1 MKKVVI
7 FTFGGGRTCNQML
20 NCVHLLSVRYA
31 TDGEVEIQSLPAQEF
46 EELYPGLVRELSAKR
61 DRFLQIIVWVTLFV
75 SRLHPRL
82 RRKLLECWLPGVLH
96 LIMPAFGVAWI
107 GVVNDQSKWIRGH
120 RLGSTSL
127 FDLLTDR
134 RLNGCQRIALG
145 GWGVRDWPLALR
157 YREKIG
163 ALIRDNNP
171 HYLAASRYLKSRR
184 RQGAQ
189 LIGVLIR
196 QTDYRRWQKGEY
208 FYQTKEYVEFMH
220 KIAQPTAPQ
229 FLVASDEVQN
239 MQAFLGLDVIL
250 ASGREVGSG
259 HYMESFFELALC
271 DKILSPPS
279 SFALMAAYVGSGTLL
294 KVPGRQN
301 HCAGAPIKE
310 MPIEASWH
318 DEDFSKVS

>member
-1 MKKVVI
+1 MKKLVI

-31 TDGEVEIQSLPAQEF
+31 TDGELDIQNLPAQEF
-46 EELYPGLVRELSAKR
+46 EELYPGLVRELSAKKVR
-61 DRFLQIIVWVTLFV
+61 PLRLVVRVALFV
-75 SRLHPRL
+75 SGFHPRL
-82 RRKLLECWLPGVLH
+82 RRKLLECWLPSALH
-96 LIMPAFGVAWI
+96 LIMPAFGVRWI

-127 FDLLTDR
+127 FHLLTDR
-134 RLNGCQRIALG
+134 RLDGCQRIALG
-145 GWGVRDWPLALR
+145 GWGVRDWPLALQ

-163 ALIRDNNP
+163 NLIRENNP
-171 HYLAASRYLKSRR
+171 HYFAATRYLKSRR

-196 QTDYRRWQKGEY
+196 QTDYRRWQQGEY
-208 FYQTKEYVEFMH
+208 FYETKEYVEFMN
-220 KIAQPTAPQ
+220 KIAQAGDSQ
-229 FLVASDEVQN
+229 FLVASDESQN

-250 ASGREVGSG
+250 ASGREIGSG

-294 KVPGRQN
+294 KLPGRQN
-301 HCAGAPIKE
+301 LCAEMPIKE
-310 MPIEASWH
+310 MPIDASWH